1 MAIDHRIIQQ
11 IGIRDNAPALNMFQN
26 TLSQVQN
33 RNIQQQQADQQAELQ
48 PFRQQLLEQQAA
60 QGAGQLQDQVTQRK
74 LKSINDFAIGNQ
86 SIINNAVNTGD
97 PTQLQSALAKRR
109 EQLISQNLPTTETD
123 EALVMLGQ
131 GNIQGVVSGMSDAV
145 RLFNQQQG
153 RGVSVGQR
161 DFETKVN
168 LVKNDPELLTPAAKA
183 AAIDLG
189 LKARASTSAQERI
202 SSDPELTDAVASSQ
216 AQIAGAKAE
225 ATEGGKLKQ
234 QRKHKPAIT
243 ALVKLAEKEA
253 TERGETITALQR
265 SKAALPGLTDAV
277 NQLKELSSLA
287 TSTFGGKVFDF
298 AVKQTGFG
306 STQGATSRAK
316 FIAIVNNQVLPLL
329 KETFGAAFTA
339 TEGESLK
346 ATMGDPDASPEEKM
360 AQLDAFIAQK
370 TRDIETKERQL
381 SQTQDLS
388 TGEFVGFKVIR

>member
-1 MAIDHRIIQQ
+1 MAINPAILQN
-11 IGIRDNAPALNMFQN
+11 IGVNSISPVLNTFQNALNSAQ
-26 TLSQVQN
+26 T
-33 RNIQQQQADQQAELQ
+33 RDIRGQQAQQQAELQ
-48 PFRQQLLEQQAA
+48 PFRQQLLEQEVA
-60 QGAGQLQDQVTQRK
+60 QGQQKASQGRQQQI
-74 LKSINDFAIGNQ
+74 LKSVNDFALGNRSLIQNAQ
-86 SIINNAVNTGD
+86 STGD
-97 PTQLQSALAKRR
+97 FTGLRNAMIQRR
-109 EQLISQNLPTTETD
+109 EQLIQQNLPTETTD
-123 EALVMLGQ
+123 EGIALIDNGQ
-131 GNIQGVVSGMSDAV
+131 GGQVISALGDSVN
-145 RLFNQQQG
+145 LFNQQQG
-153 RGVSVGQR
+153 RGKSAGQR
-161 DFETKVN
+161 EFENLLSIAQNPNATETERNSANRALGNLAKV
-168 LVKNDPELLTPAAKA
+168 
-183 AAIDLG
+183 
-189 LKARASTSAQERI
+189 SSSAQERI
-202 SSDPELTDAVASSQ
+202 ASDPELTSAVAEST
-216 AQIAGAKAE
+216 AQIAGAKAG
-225 ATEGGKLKQ
+225 AIEGEKLKQ

-277 NQLKELSSLA
+277 DQLKELSSLA

-346 ATMGDPDASPEEKM
+346 ATMGDPDAAPEEKM

-370 TRDIETKERQL
+370 LRDIETKERQL

>member
-1 MAIDHRIIQQ
+1 MALDSRISLLGQQ
-11 IGIRDNAPALNMFQN
+11 PKVSQAINIFENALMNNQTRDIRKQQAEQQALLNP
-26 TLSQVQN
+26 LQVQM
-33 RNIQQQQADQQAELQ
+33 QQQQVEQGQQTLSKG
-48 PFRQQLLEQQAA
+48 RQ
-60 QGAGQLQDQVTQRK
+60 GQI
-74 LKSINDFAIGNQ
+74 LKSVNDFALGNRSLIQDAQ
-86 SIINNAVNTGD
+86 STGD
-97 PTQLQSALAKRR
+97 FTRLRGALEQRKVQLQ
-109 EQLISQNLPTTETD
+109 QQGLPTETTD
-123 EALVMLGQ
+123 DGLALIDAGQ
-131 GNIQGVVSGMSDAV
+131 GAQVISTLGDSVN
-145 RLFNQQQG
+145 LFNQQQG
-153 RGVSVGQR
+153 RGKSAGQR
-161 DFETKVN
+161 EFENLLSIAQNPNATDTERNSANRALGNLAKV
-168 LVKNDPELLTPAAKA
+168 
-183 AAIDLG
+183 
-189 LKARASTSAQERI
+189 SSSAQERI
-202 SSDPELTDAVASSQ
+202 ASDPVLTDAVAQST
-216 AQIAGAKAE
+216 AQIAGAKAG
-225 ATEGGKLKQ
+225 ATEGEKLKQ

-277 NQLKELSSLA
+277 DQLKELSSLA

-346 ATMGDPDASPEEKM
+346 ATMGDPDAAPEEKM

-370 TRDIETKERQL
+370 LRDIETKERQL

>member
-1 MAIDHRIIQQ
+1 MALDSRISLLGQQ
-11 IGIRDNAPALNMFQN
+11 PKVSQAINIFENALMNNQTRDIR
-26 TLSQVQN
+26 
-33 RNIQQQQADQQAELQ
+33 QQQADQQALLNPLQ
-48 PFRQQLLEQQAA
+48 LQQQQQNIDINKQTIGKGRQQQI
-60 QGAGQLQDQVTQRK
+60 
-74 LKSINDFAIGNQ
+74 LKSVNDFALGNRSLIQDAQ
-86 SIINNAVNTGD
+86 STGD
-97 PTQLQSALAKRR
+97 FTGLRNAMLQRR
-109 EQLISQNLPTTETD
+109 EQLIQQNLPTETTD
-123 EALVMLGQ
+123 EGIALIDDGQ
-131 GNIQGVVSGMSDAV
+131 GGQVISALGDSVN
-145 RLFNQQQG
+145 LFNQQQG
-153 RGVSVGQR
+153 RGKSAATR

-168 LVKNDPELLTPAAKA
+168 LVKNDPELKTPAAKA

-189 LKARASTSAQERI
+189 LEARASTSAQERI
-202 SSDPELTDAVASSQ
+202 ASDPVLTDAVAQST
-216 AQIAGAKAE
+216 AQIAEAKSE
-225 ATEGGKLKQ
+225 ATEGAKLKQ

-277 NQLKELSSLA
+277 DQLKELSSLA

-346 ATMGDPDASPEEKM
+346 ATMGDPDAAPEEKM

-370 TRDIETKERQL
+370 LRDIETKERQL
-381 SQTQDLS
+381 SQTEDLS